1 MLFKF
6 SCGEPEWE
14 ASWFPVSLLKCAWPA
29 ARAQTSTARLAPRR
43 WGDPGGKHCRA
54 EQVIAE
60 AAAAFWESQRPCQE
74 GLGSGQ
80 MSSIHNQPGE
90 DGTFRKAIKGPM
102 RCRFWLPCCA
112 HPFELGPRWSAGAQ
126 EHADRLVSFLP
137 VPAQGQGDRAK
148 GPSAPTSSSETRLS
162 ETPTRQPRPRCR
174 LSRETDPE
182 IGCFDFLGPAR
193 SRKRRFFLA
202 RFVEGAGGLDTGLG
216 MFLILRGW
224 VGDRGAQAGA
234 PLPPPHLPAAPGG
247 AQVAGWL
254 ACERMGGRRRRGSLT
269 YRYGSSGG

>member
-1 MLFKF
+1 MGGIVV
-6 SCGEPEWE
+6 SGQPAEVRV
-14 ASWFPVSLLKCAWPA
+14 ASSAGPDVDSRVGPA
-29 ARAQTSTARLAPRR
+29 SV
-43 WGDPGGKHCRA
+43 GGPGGKHCRA

-74 GLGSGQ
+74 GLGLGQ

-148 GPSAPTSSSETRLS
+148 GPSTPTSSSETRL
-162 ETPTRQPRPRCR
+162 PRPPRA
-174 LSRETDPE
+174 SR
-182 IGCFDFLGPAR
+182 GPAVGFPGKPTPR
-193 SRKRRFFLA
+193 SVALTSWGQHAPASDVSSWPDLWRAPEAWTRGWACFSFYVGGWVTEGPRPGCRCLRRTSRRPPEEHRSLA
-202 RFVEGAGGLDTGLG
+202 GSRV
-216 MFLILRGW
+216 RGW
-224 VGDRGAQAGA
+224 VAD
-234 PLPPPHLPAAPGG
+234 
-247 AQVAGWL
+247 VAG
-254 ACERMGGRRRRGSLT
+254 GP
-269 YRYGSSGG
+269 

>member
-1 MLFKF
+1 MV
-6 SCGEPEWE
+6 SGQPAEVRV
-14 ASWFPVSLLKCAWPA
+14 ASSAGPDIDSQVGPA
-29 ARAQTSTARLAPRR
+29 SV
-43 WGDPGGKHCRA
+43 GGPGGEALSSRA
-54 EQVIAE
+54 GHRRGGGCVLGVPE
-60 AAAAFWESQRPCQE
+60 AVSGGP
-74 GLGSGQ
+74 GSGQ
-80 MSSIHNQPGE
+80 MSLIHNQPGE

-112 HPFELGPRWSAGAQ
+112 HPSELGPRWSAGAQ

-148 GPSAPTSSSETRLS
+148 GPSAPTSSSETRLP

-182 IGCFDFLGPAR
+182 IGCFDFLGPAC